1 MSQKQPNMRRQREAN
16 IGNHKQDPIFLV
28 FLATTCIYIYTPI
41 EALIMWQAQWEVRV
55 DQVAKLGMVWGQQ
68 LEFGQQGCTK
78 VGEK

>member
-1 MSQKQPNMRRQREAN
+1 ML
-16 IGNHKQDPIFLV
+16 I
-28 FLATTCIYIYTPI
+28 LATIGKISLSNFFSNKVDIYTRV

-68 LEFGQQGCTK
+68 LEVGQQGTTK